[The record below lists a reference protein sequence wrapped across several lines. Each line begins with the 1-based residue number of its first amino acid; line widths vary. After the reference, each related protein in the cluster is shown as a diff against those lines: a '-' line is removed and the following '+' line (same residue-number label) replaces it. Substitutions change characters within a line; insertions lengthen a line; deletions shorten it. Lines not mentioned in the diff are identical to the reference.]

1 MGKNLENHERI
12 GAEKQNM
19 IRITQKKDCCGCGA
33 CVQSCPV
40 NCIRMCQD
48 AEGFFYPAVDEKAC
62 MRCGKC
68 QRVCPVLNG
77 KTVDDEILAHGLACT
92 KDENMRKNSSSGGV
106 FSLLAEEI
114 FKQNGVVFGAAFD
127 GQLDVHHI
135 GVWDVQGLELL
146 RGSKYVE
153 SRIEGTFVEAKKELD
168 TGKTVL
174 FSGTPCQ
181 IAGLQC
187 FLGKEYENL
196 YTVDLICHGV
206 PSPKVWQRYLSWKQ
220 SEQGADVR
228 RVFFRDKG
236 SGWKAFSMKMEF
248 DDLTVYEQ
256 CFEKDP
262 FMRLFLQDI
271 CLRPSC
277 YACRF
282 KRLNRVSDLTLGD
295 AWGVGKY
302 RKEMDD
308 DKGTS
313 VILVHS
319 KKGER
324 LLQAVEGQLRI
335 DVRKK
340 GKILPSVLCGRRPVI
355 AHPNREK
362 FFEKLDQ
369 EKGFDELM
377 GCLKLRF
384 SQRVWMLC
392 KRIWRRRKL

>member
-1 MGKNLENHERI
+1 
-12 GAEKQNM
+12 M
-19 IRITQKKDCCGCGA
+19 IEGLQKKDCCGCSA
-33 CVQSCPV
+33 CMQSCPV

-48 AEGFFYPAVDEKAC
+48 AEGFFYPQVDEKAC
-62 MRCGKC
+62 IQCGKC
-68 QRVCPVLNG
+68 QRVCPVLN
-77 KTVDDEILAHGLACT
+77 KQTVDDELLAHAIAFT
-92 KDENMRKNSSSGGV
+92 TEEAVRKNSSSGGV

-114 FKQNGVVFGAAFD
+114 LKQNGVVFGAAFD
-127 GQLDVHHI
+127 GHLNVHHI
-135 GVWDVQGLELL
+135 GVRDGQGLELL

-153 SRIEGTFVEAKKELD
+153 SRIEDTFSEAKTALEA
-168 TGKTVL
+168 GKPVL

-181 IAGLQC
+181 IAGLHC
-187 FLGKEYENL
+187 FLGKEYEHL

-206 PSPKVWQRYLSWKQ
+206 PSPKVWQRYLDCRQ
-220 SEQGADVR
+220 SEQGTHVQRAC
-228 RVFFRDKG
+228 FRDKN
-236 SGWKAFSMKMEF
+236 SGWKTYSVKMEF
-248 DDLTVYEQ
+248 DDTAVYEQ

-302 RKEMDD
+302 KKEMDD

-324 LLQAVEGQLRI
+324 LLQAVEGQLRT

-369 EKGFDELM
+369 AKEFDELI
-377 GCLKLRF
+377 GCLSLRF
-384 SQRVWMLC
+384 SQSVWMLC